1 MPKDDT
7 ALAALLRLFRATA
20 FLESR
25 LSPGLGSVHGLALN
39 ELLFLLQLSRAPLQ
53 RLRRVDL
60 AQRLHTSQ
68 STITR
73 MALPLEKIGL
83 IKREADPRDARVA
96 YVTLTKTGRTR
107 VAEAEA
113 SFRRMAQDLFKAGVY
128 GKAEGW
134 SEKDI
139 AQLSALL
146 GRFTAALPGDITE

>member
-1 MPKDDT
+1 MSNDDP
-7 ALAALLRLFRATA
+7 ALPALLRLFRAQA
-20 FLESR
+20 YLESR
-25 LSPGLGSVHGLALN
+25 LSPELGSVHGLALN
-39 ELLFLLQLSRAPLQ
+39 ELLFLLQISRAPLQ

-73 MALPLEKIGL
+73 MALPLEKSGL
-83 IKREADPRDARVA
+83 VKREADPRDARVA
-96 YVTLTKTGRTR
+96 YVTLTRTGRTR

-113 SFRRMAQDLFKAGVY
+113 TFRRMADEVFRDR
-128 GKAEGW
+128 W

-146 GRFTAALPGDITE
+146 GRFTSALPGDIAE

>member
-1 MPKDDT
+1 MTSADHP
-7 ALAALLRLFRATA
+7 LSALLRLFRSTA
-20 FLESR
+20 YLESR

-107 VAEAEA
+107 TAEAEA
-113 SFRRMAQDLFKAGVY
+113 TFSRMA
-128 GKAEGW
+128 AEIFRDRW
-134 SEKDI
+134 SDKDI
-139 AQLSALL
+139 AQLSSLL
-146 GRFTAALPGDITE
+146 GRFTAALPGDLTD